1 MLFLSLQFYLCLQIV
16 CMEQPLF
23 SIITITF
30 NAEKELPATLDSVRC
45 QSFRNFEYL
54 VIDGKSNDSTV
65 GLAKESG
72 IKGILI
78 VSEPDNGLY
87 DAMNK
92 GIRKA
97 KGRYLIF
104 LNAGDAFHSPDSL
117 SEIAVAAEANGFP
130 DVVYGQTQLVDA
142 SRKFVAM
149 RHLSAPE
156 HLTFESF
163 RQGML
168 VCHQAFVVKREIAEP
183 YDLRYR
189 FSADYEWCL
198 RCLKKMKG
206 SAYTGT
212 VIIDYLTDGLTDKN
226 HMASLKERF
235 PEADFLL
242 TTPPGSYW
250 RKRVKKTLKNGR
262 KTYVT
267 RHILNEQVEQVAQTQ
282 VAYGAE
288 HGIPVWDLYH
298 VVGGADYACRNWRS
312 AGLQRSDY
320 IHYTPE
326 GYILQGKLLA
336 EAILKAYYS
345 YETNIL

>member
-1 MLFLSLQFYLCLQIV
+1 
-16 CMEQPLF
+16 METRQRLEDAWGD
-23 SIITITF
+23 SAVYDDKITYKTSALARETGKAGLVYHAYGI
-30 NAEKELPATLDSVRC
+30 NGAT
-45 QSFRNFEYL
+45 
-54 VIDGKSNDSTV
+54 
-65 GLAKESG
+65 
-72 IKGILI
+72 
-78 VSEPDNGLY
+78 
-87 DAMNK
+87 
-92 GIRKA
+92 
-97 KGRYLIF
+97 
-104 LNAGDAFHSPDSL
+104 
-117 SEIAVAAEANGFP
+117 
-130 DVVYGQTQLVDA
+130 YGQFNNEQTL
-142 SRKFVAM
+142 RKFDDLNPDLII
-149 RHLSAPE
+149 LSFGTNEAHGPNYTE
-156 HLTFESF
+156 EW
-163 RQGML
+163 QI
-168 VCHQAFVVKREIAEP
+168 REMDA
-183 YDLRYR
+183 L
-189 FSADYEWCL
+189 L
-198 RCLKKMKG
+198 
-206 SAYTGT
+206 
-212 VIIDYLTDGLTDKN
+212 
-226 HMASLKERF
+226 ASLKERF

>member
-1 MLFLSLQFYLCLQIV
+1 MNSFTRSVDLLHRAMDAS
-16 CMEQPLF
+16 
-23 SIITITF
+23 
-30 NAEKELPATLDSVRC
+30 TLRYEVSANNLANSEVPNFKRTSV
-45 QSFRNFEYL
+45 NFESQL
-54 VIDGKSNDSTV
+54 KRA
-65 GLAKESG
+65 LESE
-72 IKGILI
+72 K
-78 VSEPDNGLY
+78 
-87 DAMNK
+87 
-92 GIRKA
+92 
-97 KGRYLIF
+97 
-104 LNAGDAFHSPDSL
+104 NAGDAFHSPDSL

-282 VAYGAE
+282 VA
-288 HGIPVWDLYH
+288 
-298 VVGGADYACRNWRS
+298 
-312 AGLQRSDY
+312 
-320 IHYTPE
+320 
-326 GYILQGKLLA
+326 
-336 EAILKAYYS
+336 
-345 YETNIL
+345 